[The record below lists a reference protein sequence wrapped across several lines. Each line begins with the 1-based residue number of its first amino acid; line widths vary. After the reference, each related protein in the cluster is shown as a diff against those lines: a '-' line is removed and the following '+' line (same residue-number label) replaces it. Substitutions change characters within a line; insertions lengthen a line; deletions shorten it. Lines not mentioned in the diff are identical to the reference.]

1 MHAILTS
8 LILFAVPQE
17 PAQVPPT
24 PPPNVR
30 CGLGAEFHAGR
41 RAALAEKLGKE
52 GVLVLRGMNETRDY
66 TRFHQDKTFWYLTG
80 VESPD
85 AIFVMDLETGRE
97 VLFLPPR
104 DENYEIWNGE
114 RWDAEDRW
122 VTPLSGIEEVR
133 SGGEPKRSQARGEND
148 AQVSTG
154 ELEEVLDEMV
164 EEGERVWVSYHPWV
178 TLSGGYD
185 RAQPADIQTAWH
197 LLDGRP
203 SRERALKL
211 KLEEHYGAAVKNC
224 AREIIELR
232 LVKTEEELDALRRAS
247 DAGAIAMN
255 EAIRSTRA
263 GLGEWELDSLMA
275 WVQRRHGAAGS
286 AYHPIVG
293 SGANSLIL
301 HYQSNDRRME
311 DGDMLLIDYGPEI
324 DHYVTDITRTWPVNG
339 TFTERQAELY
349 DAVLAAQLAGIEASK
364 PGATIGSVTSAA
376 NGVLEERGHAD
387 LIRHGVCHWVGM
399 EVHDPGDY
407 QTVLAPGM
415 VFTIEPGL
423 YEESTGIGIRIE
435 DVVVITE
442 EGCEV
447 ITAASPKSREAMEQL
462 VGEEGILDTLADVE
476 LPAER

>member
-1 MHAILTS
+1 MNPILS
-8 LILFAVPQE
+8 CLLLLAAPQE
-17 PAQVPPT
+17 PAHAPPT
-24 PPPNVR
+24 PPLNVR
-30 CGLGAEFHAGR
+30 CGLGAEFHGGR
-41 RAALAEKLGKE
+41 RDALAQKLGGE

-85 AIFVMDLETGRE
+85 AAFAMDLETGRQ
-97 VLFLPPR
+97 VLFLPPHDQR
-104 DENYEIWNGE
+104 YEIWNGE
-114 RWDAEDRW
+114 RWDADDRW
-122 VTPLSGIEEVR
+122 VTPLTGIDEIR
-133 SGGEPKRSQARGEND
+133 SSAEM
-148 AQVSTG
+148 
-154 ELEEVLDEMV
+154 EEVLDEMID
-164 EEGERVWVSYHPWV
+164 EGERVWISYHPWV

-185 RAQPADIQTAWH
+185 RATPADNARA
-197 LLDGRP
+197 LDPLDGRP
-203 SRERALKL
+203 NREKQLKA
-211 KLEEHYGAAVKNC
+211 KLEELFGASVKNC

-247 DAGAIAMN
+247 VAGAIAMN

-293 SGANSLIL
+293 SGANSLTL

-339 TFTERQAELY
+339 KFTERQAELY
-349 DAVLAAQLAGIEASK
+349 DAVLAAQLAGIEAAK

-376 NGVLEERGHAD
+376 NGVLVERGFSK

-407 QTVLAPGM
+407 ETVLAPGM

-423 YEESTGIGIRIE
+423 YEESTSIGIRIE
-435 DVVVITE
+435 DVVVITAD
-442 EGCEV
+442 GCEV
-447 ITAASPKSREAMEQL
+447 ITKDSPKSREAMELL
-462 VGEEGILDTLADVE
+462 VAEQGILDTLDDVD

>member
-1 MHAILTS
+1 MLFDPSSHESAMHAIVTS
-8 LILFAVPQE
+8 LLFFAAPQE
-17 PAQVPPT
+17 PAHAPPT
-24 PPPNVR
+24 PPPNIR
-30 CGLGAEFHAGR
+30 CGLGADFHGGR
-41 RAALAEKLGKE
+41 RAALADKLGGE
-52 GVLVLRGMNETRDY
+52 GVVVLRGMHETRDY

-85 AIFVMDLETGRE
+85 AAFAMDLETGRQ
-97 VLFLPPR
+97 VLFLPPHDQR
-104 DENYEIWNGE
+104 YEIWNGE
-114 RWDAEDRW
+114 RWDADDRW
-122 VTPLSGIEEVR
+122 VTPLSGVDEIR
-133 SGGEPKRSQARGEND
+133 SVEDMEA
-148 AQVSTG
+148 
-154 ELEEVLDEMV
+154 VLDEMID
-164 EEGERVWVSYHPWV
+164 EGERVWISYHPWV

-185 RAQPADIQTAWH
+185 RAQPADNAQARDPF
-197 LLDGRP
+197 DGRP
-203 SRERALKL
+203 NREKQLKAQ
-211 KLEEHYGAAVKNC
+211 LEERYGAAVKNC

-247 DAGAIAMN
+247 AAGAIAMN

-339 TFTERQAELY
+339 EFTDRQAELY
-349 DAVLAAQLAGIEASK
+349 DAVLAAQLAGIAASK

-376 NGVLEERGHAD
+376 NGVLVERGFSD

-407 QTVLAPGM
+407 AAVLAPGM

-423 YEESTGIGIRIE
+423 YEEATGIGIRIE
-435 DVVVITE
+435 DVVAITE
-442 EGCEV
+442 DGCEV
-447 ITAASPKSREAMEQL
+447 LTSDSPKSRADMERL
-462 VGEEGILDTLADVE
+462 VAEEGILDTLDDVA
-476 LPAER
+476 PSAER

>member
-8 LILFAVPQE
+8 LLLLAAPQE
-17 PAQVPPT
+17 PAHAPPT
-24 PPPNVR
+24 PPPNIR
-30 CGLGAEFHAGR
+30 CGLGADFHGGR
-41 RAALAEKLGKE
+41 RAALAAKLGAE
-52 GVLVLRGMNETRDY
+52 GVIVLRGMHETRDY

-85 AIFVMDLETGRE
+85 AAFAMDLETGRQ
-97 VLFLPPR
+97 VLFLPPHDQR
-104 DENYEIWNGE
+104 YEIWNGE
-114 RWDAEDRW
+114 RWDADDRW
-122 VTPLSGIEEVR
+122 VTPLTGIDEIR
-133 SGGEPKRSQARGEND
+133 SVEDMEA
-148 AQVSTG
+148 
-154 ELEEVLDEMV
+154 VLDEMID
-164 EEGERVWVSYHPWV
+164 EGERVWISYHPWV

-185 RAQPADIQTAWH
+185 RAQPADNAQARDPF
-197 LLDGRP
+197 DGRP
-203 SRERALKL
+203 NREKQLKSQ
-211 KLEEHYGAAVKNC
+211 LEERYGAAVKNC
-224 AREIIELR
+224 GREIIELR

-247 DAGAIAMN
+247 AAGALAMN

-293 SGANSLIL
+293 SGTNSLIL

-339 TFTERQAELY
+339 RFTERQAELY
-349 DAVLAAQLAGIEASK
+349 DAVLAAQLAGIEAAK
-364 PGATIGSVTSAA
+364 PGATINDVNAA
-376 NGVLEERGHAD
+376 AIGVLEERGFKD
-387 LIRHGVCHWVGM
+387 LIRHNCCHWVGM

-423 YEESTGIGIRIE
+423 YEEATGIGIRIE

-442 EGCEV
+442 DGCEV
-447 ITAASPKSREAMEQL
+447 ITSDSPKSRADMERL
-462 VGEEGILDTLADVE
+462 VAEEGILDTLEDVE
-476 LPAER
+476 LPAERGAAESD